1 MESLHF
7 CGNLQMQAQ
16 IDSTMKYEISY
27 AIRCPIWYHLYNFK
41 NVKNKWYQIA
51 RNFCNQNLQIDI
63 ANAKLLGVISI
74 KIKENTVQASS

>member
-1 MESLHF
+1 
-7 CGNLQMQAQ
+7 MQAQ
-16 IDSTMKYEISY
+16 IDSAMKYETSY

-41 NVKNKWYQIA
+41 SVKNKWYQIA

-63 ANAKLLGVISI
+63 ANAKRLGVISI

>member
-1 MESLHF
+1 
-7 CGNLQMQAQ
+7 MQAQ
-16 IDSTMKYEISY
+16 IDSTMKYEISF
-27 AIRCPIWYHLYNFK
+27 AIRCLIWYHLYNFK
-41 NVKNKWYQIA
+41 DVKNKWYQIA